1 MGRPISKMTI
11 GKLKFLLEKSGKLP
25 TKEIGKKLGI
35 HHSTVVYYQKKLRKA
50 GHKVPVF
57 NHSQINGLIKKL
69 ESPNE
74 NSKV

>member
-11 GKLKFLLEKSGKLP
+11 DKLKFLLEKSGKLS
-25 TKEIGKKLGI
+25 TLEIGKELGI
-35 HHSTVVYYQKKLRKA
+35 HHSTVVYYQKKLRTA

-57 NHSQINGLIKKL
+57 NQNPINGLIKKL

-74 NSKV
+74 NPKV